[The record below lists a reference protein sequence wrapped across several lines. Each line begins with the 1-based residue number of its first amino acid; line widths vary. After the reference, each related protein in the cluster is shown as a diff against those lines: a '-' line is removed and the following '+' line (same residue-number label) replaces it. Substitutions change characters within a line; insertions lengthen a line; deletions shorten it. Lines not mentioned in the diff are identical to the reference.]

1 MSSSGVKGRL
11 KQQHHPISHIT
22 IPVVSKNQSPGPS
35 SSEQEFSF
43 QARKMTQEASTWTV
57 PLLAGASLVSS
68 IVTANLFLSTAA
80 ERPSKAMSL
89 TVEVSSTRYR
99 RQAQGLIYALL
110 RIDFWPVK
118 TRLPLSSVEKHGCR
132 FLCTLPRHLLR
143 DPVGAHDSK
152 RVFAP
157 GPHHCCIGVD
167 ASDGHAGRVRPG
179 FYANN
184 IQCPRFAL
192 GRVPVGIGGI
202 EHLTEARNVG
212 PWF

>member
-1 MSSSGVKGRL
+1 MDSPPSCRREPGLVHRHGEPLSFYGRGATQQGHVPHNGSKQYTVSTSGTGTNLR
-11 KQQHHPISHIT
+11 
-22 IPVVSKNQSPGPS
+22 VV
-35 SSEQEFSF
+35 
-43 QARKMTQEASTWTV
+43 
-57 PLLAGASLVSS
+57 
-68 IVTANLFLSTAA
+68 
-80 ERPSKAMSL
+80 
-89 TVEVSSTRYR
+89 
-99 RQAQGLIYALL
+99 

-118 TRLPLSSVEKHGCR
+118 TQLPLCSVEKHGCR
-132 FLCTLPRHLLR
+132 FLCTLPRHLLH

-157 GPHHCCIGVD
+157 GPHRCCIGVD

-192 GRVPVGIGGI
+192 GRVPVDVGGI
-202 EHLTEARNVG
+202 ENLTEARNVG